1 MSGIR
6 KTTLESRYKK
16 AKRGLTEAQRKKKA
30 VATRLMNIRTKQ
42 GTEKGGRKETY
53 PGAGPERTRRE
64 SRGGKVKIVNKK
76 WKKGDPLVIVGE
88 KQWQE
93 YLKFSK
99 RKRSDKKS

>member
-53 PGAGPERTRRE
+53 
-64 SRGGKVKIVNKK
+64 
-76 WKKGDPLVIVGE
+76 
-88 KQWQE
+88 
-93 YLKFSK
+93 
-99 RKRSDKKS
+99 